1 MLIDNYLNSKFYDH
15 DFQSKPESNSKSFK
29 PEILFSVFSLMFY
42 YIFLKHNRELRIK
55 IFEFVILISVLNV
68 MKYFNHSEVYD
79 GIKTC
84 GQLHIFTYESVKTSD
99 TVETSCLHSGLASF
113 LISKLQY
120 RNSNSCFSL
129 LLLLSGDISL
139 NPGPPHDNQLQPQS
153 EWRGLNFIHLNVKKF
168 VT

>member
-15 DFQSKPESNSKSFK
+15 DFQSKPESNSKNFK

-68 MKYFNHSEVYD
+68 MKYFNHSDVSD

-84 GQLHIFTYESVKTSD
+84 SQLHFFTYESANTCD
-99 TVETSCLHSGLASF
+99 TVETSCLHSDLVFFLSF
-113 LISKLQY
+113 
-120 RNSNSCFSL
+120 
-129 LLLLSGDISL
+129 
-139 NPGPPHDNQLQPQS
+139 
-153 EWRGLNFIHLNVKKF
+153 
-168 VT
+168 